1 MRSLSSPSYS
11 FISPRVIGLT
21 ALPISSAQL
30 SSAQQDKVFRSFEEV
45 CAVLL
50 QAMAPVIKVT
60 YEPWLPW
67 QAVAGLQRVNDLDLK
82 RLRIVKN
89 HGIWPST

>member
-21 ALPISSAQL
+21 ALPI

-60 YEPWLPW
+60 YEPWQPW

-89 HGIWPST
+89 HEIWPST